1 MMDNTPTKMV
11 TRSISRSDPDAYI
24 VPTFDLGISQSE
36 EEDALPSEEVRGIG
50 HKRKVRDDVPTPDN
64 DDDDL
69 VKEVVYRNI
78 TSTSREIAIL
88 QFPCLDIVE
97 DTTLD
102 DVSFSDDFQDALP
115 ATGKNKGKKNFYTA
129 SSPPHKKQKQVKSVP
144 SSSNIPSRSS
154 LRNKTSPLISVS
166 KASKRSLSP
175 VAKHQTKKVVT
186 QKTIPQ
192 RTLPKQPSILEKRKS
207 IVKPPVKPKPSNVPT
222 DVPSSSKSD
231 EESILAKQFAI
242 FRNRVPN
249 KSDTSTVELRR
260 GDDVEAGKDIPVVS
274 QPLSQHIGTDRS
286 STPKQGDTY
295 SVELQQI
302 LEENLHQM
310 HTSDEQ
316 VIEDDG
322 VATLGPETESQYE
335 ISDELLPSLN
345 LHINVIFYYLHKRG
359 KYSPLSNY
367 SHTTVDCVF
376 KIKVAELWKKYVD
389 PQSCTSS
396 VREEYAVCE
405 YMNGYRLMTG
415 VPWHTVDHVLIP
427 LHVKERLHWVLLVV
441 SFLDQC
447 LYIYDSY
454 NSAIHDVDC
463 GIYVATYA
471 EFLTGGQGVSNK
483 EFDIALLCTR
493 YAALLWDYDP
503 KKKESGAMSDDEEP
517 AKIHRP
523 LTDWDSRKDVTIL

>member
-11 TRSISRSDPDAYI
+11 TRSISRSDPDAYT
-24 VPTFDLGISQSE
+24 VSTFDLGISQSG

-69 VKEVVYRNI
+69 VKENVRYYVKELPSESPHMCCYSNNNI
-78 TSTSREIAIL
+78 IADLKEKLSVTQFQIL
-88 QFPCLDIVE
+88 PRLVLGYIVE
-97 DTTLD
+97 DTTSD
-102 DVSFSDDFQDALP
+102 DVSSSDDFQDALP
-115 ATGKNKGKKNFYTA
+115 ATGKNKGKKKFYTA

-242 FRNRVPN
+242 FQ
-249 KSDTSTVELRR
+249 KSVKAEIGDLRKLITDNFKGVMKAIKSIKIAEK

-376 KIKVAELWKKYVD
+376 KIKVAELWKK
-389 PQSCTSS
+389 
-396 VREEYAVCE
+396 
-405 YMNGYRLMTG
+405 
-415 VPWHTVDHVLIP
+415 
-427 LHVKERLHWVLLVV
+427 
-441 SFLDQC
+441 
-447 LYIYDSY
+447 
-454 NSAIHDVDC
+454 DC

-471 EFLTGGQGVSNK
+471 EFLIGGQGVSNQ

-523 LTDWDSRKDVTIL
+523 LTDWDSSKDVTIL